1 MSRIGRTPITIPA
14 GVTVTVTDKAVV
26 VKGQKG
32 ELSTQLLPHISVA
45 VADGT
50 VIVSRNSEDKH
61 VRSCHGLIRSLLA
74 NNIEGVANGFKK
86 TLKLVGTGY
95 RVQAKGTGLSLAVGY
110 SHPVDVQP
118 PQGVQLKVEGQDTVH
133 IEGIDKHMVG
143 QVAANIRKVRPPEPY
158 KGKGIRYEDEVVRKK
173 QGKAAA

>member
-1 MSRIGRTPITIPA
+1 MSRIGRTPIAIPA
-14 GVTVTVTDKAVV
+14 GVTITVTNKTVV

-32 ELSTQLLPHISVA
+32 ELTTALLPHISA
-45 VADGT
+45 TQAEGELT
-50 VIVSRNSEDKH
+50 IARNAEDKQT
-61 VRSCHGLIRSLLA
+61 RANHGLIRSLV
-74 NNIEGVANGFKK
+74 NNNVEGVTNGFKK

-95 RVQAKGTGLSLAVGY
+95 RVQAKGTGVSLAVGY
-110 SHPVDVQP
+110 SHPVDVKP
-118 PQGVQLKVEGQDTVH
+118 PAGVVLKVEGQDTIH

-158 KGKGIRYEDEVVRKK
+158 KGKGIRYESEVVRKK

>member
-14 GVTVTVTDKAVV
+14 GVTVTVANKKVV

-32 ELSTQLLPHISVA
+32 ELTTQLLPHITAS
-45 VADGT
+45 VADGIVT
-50 VIVSRNSEDKH
+50 VSRSAEDKQTRASH
-61 VRSCHGLIRSLLA
+61 GLVRSLV
-74 NNIEGVANGFKK
+74 NNNVEGVTNGFKK
-86 TLKLVGTGY
+86 TLKLIGTGY
-95 RVQAKGTGLSLAVGY
+95 RVQAKGSGISLAVGY
-110 SHPVDVQP
+110 SHPVEVQP
-118 PQGVQLKVEGQDTVH
+118 PAGVHLKVEGQDTIH

-158 KGKGIRYEDEVVRKK
+158 KGKGIRYESEVVRKK